1 MCGVESELFAV
12 AALFVDGAFYPPEF
26 VVRVIQYAAALVGGL
41 DQVAG
46 LVVAVAS
53 AYCAA
58 GCGVCVSEVAVAD
71 GALVFQTALGVVTV
85 QAV

>member
-1 MCGVESELFAV
+1 M
-12 AALFVDGAFYPPEF
+12 
-26 VVRVIQYAAALVGGL
+26 VGGL
-41 DQVAG
+41 NQVAG